1 MGEEKF
7 GTTNPDAD
15 DEKKKSLLEL
25 LKEARRT
32 WNRKGKSLE
41 NILDPNPNRVKEG
54 TER

>member
-1 MGEEKF
+1 MPRMRKV
-7 GTTNPDAD
+7 
-15 DEKKKSLLEL
+15 SLLEL

-54 TER
+54 TERWSGFGFKN

>member
-7 GTTNPDAD
+7 GTKNPDAE
-15 DEKKKSLLEL
+15 DE
-25 LKEARRT
+25 KEARRIR
-32 WNRKGKSLE
+32 NRKGKSLE